1 MVDSIQMAKSNGRV
15 DLCPLCKRPNLHPT
29 DHHLVPKCRGGKDT
43 LTLCRDC
50 HRAVHEVFPNKELE
64 KEFNTVE
71 ALMGDDRLR
80 RMISFIAKQ
89 DPGGRVKFRKDK
101 RHFGRNG

>member
-1 MVDSIQMAKSNGRV
+1 MTTDP
-15 DLCPLCKRPNLHPT
+15 CPLCERPNLHPT

-50 HRAVHEVFPNKELE
+50 HRAVHEVFTNKELE
-64 KEFNTVE
+64 KAYNTVE
-71 ALMGDDRLR
+71 SLMADERLR
-80 RMISFIAKQ
+80 KMICYIARQ